1 MFHKFRLLDL
11 KPLSF
16 LTDGALVIAL
26 LVAIG
31 IAAGGCRQ
39 RNKWHKSAGAVWNT
53 TYTVTYEAPR
63 DLSDSIQAV
72 FREIDNSLSVFNKSS
87 LVTRINN
94 NDSTAL
100 ADMHFRRVFDM
111 SVDVNRRGKGLF
123 DPTVAPLV
131 NLWKFG
137 NTGKVSADS
146 VYEPSRAQID
156 SALAFVGLAGCSIT
170 PGGRVVKKHPATS
183 FNFSAVAKG
192 YACDVLAEMLRRNGS
207 GNVMVEIGGEVTA
220 FGHSPRG
227 DSWRLQIDCPVDQS
241 DVPTHEAIDYLE
253 ITDCGVATSGNYRN
267 YHESS
272 FGRVGH
278 TIDPMTGYPRVSN
291 ILSATVIAPD
301 CAHADAWATAVMAAP
316 TVAEAD
322 SLLRVAG
329 LNALIIT
336 SDSVPC
342 RYRFFRVQHEAP

>member
-1 MFHKFRLLDL
+1 MFHKFRLFDL
-11 KPLSF
+11 KPLPSPKNGS
-16 LTDGALVIAL
+16 LAIAL
-26 LVAIG
+26 LVAAG
-31 IAAGGCRQ
+31 VVAGGCGRQ
-39 RNKWHKSAGAVWNT
+39 SRWYKSAGAVWNT
-53 TYTVTYEAPR
+53 TYTVTYEAPC
-63 DLSDSIQAV
+63 DLSDSIQSV
-72 FREIDNSLSVFNKSS
+72 FREIDNSLSVFNKTS
-87 LVTRINN
+87 LVTRIND

-100 ADMHFRRVFDM
+100 ADIHFRRVFHM
-111 SVDVNRRGKGLF
+111 SVDVNRRSKGLF

-146 VYEPSRAQID
+146 VYEPTRVQID
-156 SALAFVGLAGCSIT
+156 SALAFVGLDRCSIT
-170 PGGRVVKKHPATS
+170 SERRVVKKHPATS

-227 DSWRLQIDCPVDQS
+227 DNWRLQIDCPEDQS
-241 DVPTHEAIDYLE
+241 DMPTHYAVDYLE
-253 ITDCGVATSGNYRN
+253 VTDCGVATSGNYRN

-278 TIDPMTGYPRVSN
+278 TIDPVTGYPRVSD

-301 CAHADAWATAVMAAP
+301 CAQADAWATAVMAA
-316 TVAEAD
+316 TNVAEAD
-322 SLLRVAG
+322 SMLRAAG
-329 LNALIIT
+329 LDAVIIT
-336 SDSVPC
+336 SDSVPG
-342 RYRFFRVQHEAP
+342 RYRFFRVRHERS